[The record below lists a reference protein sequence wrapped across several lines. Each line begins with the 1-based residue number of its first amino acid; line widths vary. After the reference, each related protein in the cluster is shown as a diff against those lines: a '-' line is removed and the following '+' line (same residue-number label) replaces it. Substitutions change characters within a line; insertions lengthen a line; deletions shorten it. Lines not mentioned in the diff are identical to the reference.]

1 MEARDLKATVRKESG
16 KAPAK
21 RLRRKGL
28 VPAVLYG
35 PGTESLSLSINASDL
50 KAVRRG
56 TEDNLFIK
64 LVIDDGGSRIE
75 KTSLIKEIQF
85 EPLTGDFFHADFYA
99 VQMDHKLTFEVPIH
113 FIGQPVGIEKGGEL
127 QHLRREVKVSCLP
140 SLLPEF
146 IPVEITGLD
155 VGDAILI
162 KDLSFPENIHC
173 IDPEDVAL
181 VTVTSLH
188 AAKTSESAEEAG
200 ELSE

>member
-1 MEARDLKATVRKESG
+1 MEAHDLKATLRKESG
-16 KAPAK
+16 KAPAR

-35 PGTESLSLSINASDL
+35 PGTETLSLSVNASDL
-50 KAVRRG
+50 KAVRKG

-64 LVIDDGGSRIE
+64 LVIDDCGNQIE

-113 FIGQPVGIEKGGEL
+113 FKGQPVGIEKGGEL
-127 QHLRREVKVSCLP
+127 QHLRREVKVSCFP
-140 SLLPEF
+140 SVLPEF
-146 IPVEITGLD
+146 ISVDITGLD
-155 VGDAILI
+155 LGDAILI
-162 KDLSFPENIHC
+162 RDLSLPETIQC
-173 IDPEDVAL
+173 IDAEDIAL

-188 AAKTSESAEEAG
+188 ASKDATGEGEVSE
-200 ELSE
+200 